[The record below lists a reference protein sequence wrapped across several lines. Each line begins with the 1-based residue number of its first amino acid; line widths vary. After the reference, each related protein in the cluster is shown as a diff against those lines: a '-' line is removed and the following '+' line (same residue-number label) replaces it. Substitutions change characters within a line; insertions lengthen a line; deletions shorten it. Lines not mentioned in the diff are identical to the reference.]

1 MYKYKTFFAVNKN
14 YIVAQIVNTE
24 QVQQYIYLF
33 FYLFFLLVCMLHYYK

>member
-33 FYLFFLLVCMLHYYK
+33 FLFIFFISMHAPLL